1 MKGGLT
7 LNFMLMLFC
16 ILFSLRAF
24 GYKTGA
30 EYIATFDFTS
40 DTTFYLL
47 ASAIGGAFL
56 GLTITGGILSRL
68 GGSSFSV
75 IYIIP
80 AMAFSIFAAVMI
92 TPIGFL
98 INTGIPDFFKLLL
111 MGLIYIML
119 FAIGYGFIR
128 GMEV

>member
-7 LNFMLMLFC
+7 LNFMLMMFC

-24 GYKTGA
+24 GVKSGID
-30 EYIATFDFTS
+30 YIASLDFS
-40 DTTFYLL
+40 ESGFYLML
-47 ASAIGGAFL
+47 TAIGGAFL
-56 GLTITGGILSRL
+56 GLTITGGIMSRL

-80 AMAFSIFAAVMI
+80 ALAFGIMASVLLA
-92 TPIGFL
+92 PIGFF
-98 INTGIPDFFKLLL
+98 INSGVPAWMGTFMMGIF
-111 MGLIYIML
+111 YIML

>member
-16 ILFSLRAF
+16 ILFALRAF

-30 EYIATFDFTS
+30 EYIASLDFTES
-40 DTTFYLL
+40 GFYLL
-47 ASAIGGAFL
+47 ATAIGGAFL
-56 GLTITGGILSRL
+56 SLTLGAVIISRL

-80 AMAFSIFAAVMI
+80 AMAFAIMAAVLLA
-92 TPIGFL
+92 PIGFL
-98 INTGIPDFFKLLL
+98 INTTIPDFVKLFL
-111 MGLIYIML
+111 MGIIYIML

>member
-7 LNFMLMLFC
+7 LNLMLLMFC

-24 GYKTGA
+24 GYKTGL
-30 EYIATFDFTS
+30 EYIASLDFTES
-40 DTTFYLL
+40 GFYLML
-47 ASAIGGAFL
+47 TAIGGAFL
-56 GLTITGGILSRL
+56 GLTLGAWIMSRL

-80 AMAFSIFAAVMI
+80 AMAFGTLAAVLI

-98 INTGIPDFFKLLL
+98 VNTNIPSFVKLFL
-111 MGLIYIML
+111 MGIIYIML
-119 FAIGYGFIR
+119 LAIGYGFIR

>member
-7 LNFMLMLFC
+7 LNFMLMMFC

-24 GYKTGA
+24 GVKSGID
-30 EYIATFDFTS
+30 YIASLDFTES
-40 DTTFYLL
+40 GFLL
-47 ASAIGGAFL
+47 MLTAIGGAFL
-56 GLTITGGILSRL
+56 GLTLGAGILSRL

-80 AMAFSIFAAVMI
+80 AMAFAIMAAVLLA
-92 TPIGFL
+92 PIGFF
-98 INTGIPDFFKLLL
+98 INSGLPPSIGLFMMGIF
-111 MGLIYIML
+111 YIML

>member
-7 LNFMLMLFC
+7 LNFMLLMFC

-24 GYKTGA
+24 GVKSGID
-30 EYIATFDFTS
+30 YIASLDFTES
-40 DTTFYLL
+40 GFYILL
-47 ASAIGGAFL
+47 AGIGGAFL
-56 GLTITGGILSRL
+56 GLTILGGAASSI

-80 AMAFSIFAAVMI
+80 AMAFSIMAAVLLA
-92 TPIGFL
+92 PIGFF
-98 INTGIPDFFKLLL
+98 INSELPTDIGLFM
-111 MGLIYIML
+111 MGVFYIML